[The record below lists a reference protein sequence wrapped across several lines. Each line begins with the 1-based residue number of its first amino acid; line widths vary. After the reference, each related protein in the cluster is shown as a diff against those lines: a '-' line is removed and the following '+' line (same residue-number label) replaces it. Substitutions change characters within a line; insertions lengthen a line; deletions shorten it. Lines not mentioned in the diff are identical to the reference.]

1 MATCSKNPSDLENDG
16 KDAFYDI
23 DACQTTTLSLLL
35 KICQPGTAQSSP
47 HPLPIGVM
55 TDRSLID
62 LVLKATGVTPMGV
75 TIMNDVDAVIEFERG
90 AKVIEIAQA
99 LHGIDSWTGYKVE
112 VSCIVATKP
121 LLVETTREIE
131 AYRRAEHRF
140 SEGETGNEGGRRTLQ
155 ITDTRLVR

>member
-35 KICQPGTAQSSP
+35 KIRQPGTAQSSP
-47 HPLPIGVM
+47 RPLPIGVM
-55 TDRSLID
+55 TSRSLID
-62 LVLKATGVTPMGV
+62 LVLKATGVTPMGI
-75 TIMNDVDAVIEFERG
+75 TIMNDVDAVIEFEKG
-90 AKVIEIAQA
+90 ARVIEIAQV

-121 LLVETTREIE
+121 LLVEMTREIE
-131 AYRRAEHRF
+131 AYRRAE
-140 SEGETGNEGGRRTLQ
+140 
-155 ITDTRLVR
+155 